1 MVRAAIRA
9 GLDAM
14 VLTDHD
20 RPAPPARLA
29 RLNAKFA
36 PFRVFGGIEVSIVE
50 GEHVSVLGLQ
60 DARLGSMDWSYPDLH
75 AYVRERGG
83 YLMLNHPFRYV
94 PHLRID
100 VERYPPDGIEAYS
113 NNTPVEDEER
123 ILALAAHV
131 RIQVLSNS
139 DAHHVDRIGAYWNEL
154 SAEPSDDAE
163 LLAALR
169 HGVVVGPRG

>member
-14 VLTDHD
+14 VLSDHD
-20 RPAPPARLA
+20 RLAPTARLA

-36 PFRVFGGIEVSIVE
+36 PFRVFGGIE
-50 GEHVSVLGLQ
+50 
-60 DARLGSMDWSYPDLH
+60 
-75 AYVRERGG
+75 
-83 YLMLNHPFRYV
+83 
-94 PHLRID
+94 
-100 VERYPPDGIEAYS
+100 AYS
-113 NNTPVEDEER
+113 NNTPVEDEAR

-131 RIQVLSNS
+131 GIQVLSNS
-139 DAHHVDRIGAYWNEL
+139 DAHHVDRIGAYRNEL

-169 HGVVVGPRG
+169 HGVVVGRRG